1 MKKGIK
7 EVLRAVT
14 FVFDILYRVFLE
26 FSKVILLVTV
36 IVVSAQ
42 VIMRTFTN
50 HSILW
55 SEEVALLLMVWMA
68 FIAMAIGV
76 EKAMHI
82 SVGIFYNKF
91 PKWLKTGASKLNYI
105 LTAGFG
111 IALIYFGILLI
122 SSTTTSTLPAT
133 KLPSSWKYMMI
144 PISGIFITYFSLLNL
159 FNLNWL
165 RHEKIL
171 NGKDETLKGDDE
183 HV

>member
-1 MKKGIK
+1 MANLKNILKK
-7 EVLRAVT
+7 VLRAIT
-14 FVFDILYRVFLE
+14 LVFDILYRVFLE
-26 FSKVILLVTV
+26 FSKIILLITV
-36 IVVSAQ
+36 VVVSAQ
-42 VIMRTFTN
+42 VIMRTFTR

-55 SEEVALLLMVWMA
+55 SEEVALLLMVWIA

-76 EKAMHI
+76 EKSMHI

-91 PKWLKTGASKLNYI
+91 PKWLKTGATKLNYV

-122 SSTTTSTLPAT
+122 SSTATSTLPAT
-133 KLPSSWKYMMI
+133 KLPSSWKYMMT
-144 PISGIFITYFSLLNL
+144 PISGIFITYFSLLKL

-171 NGKDETLKGDDE
+171 KGNDED
-183 HV
+183 V